1 MAEVVAILS
10 DWGLHPELLFAGA
23 SGGWLALTYQEQTT
37 FWIRSRRVLLSALAA
52 TWCTPLVIH
61 LASLPSEPPVA
72 KFPVALARMTPET
85 HLAVRLAIWTTM
97 VGAVARVWWIA
108 NGGVPDH
115 ITVLM
120 LIAFALLIS
129 CERRLQVLTRRARRP
144 DSYIRK

>member
-1 MAEVVAILS
+1 MAEAVAILS

-72 KFPVALARMTPET
+72 KFPVALALGLLTMDVLGKGVIS
-85 HLAVRLAIWTTM
+85 LAHKWFKGKGR
-97 VGAVARVWWIA
+97 
-108 NGGVPDH
+108 D
-115 ITVLM
+115 
-120 LIAFALLIS
+120 
-129 CERRLQVLTRRARRP
+129 
-144 DSYIRK
+144 

>member
-1 MAEVVAILS
+1 MIDFVCQIV
-10 DWGLHPELLFAGA
+10 GV
-23 SGGWLALTYQEQTT
+23 LAC
-37 FWIRSRRVLLSALAA
+37 A
-52 TWCTPLVIH
+52 VIIWR
-61 LASLPSEPPVA
+61 SEP
-72 KFPVALARMTPET
+72 ALARMTPET
-85 HLAVRLAIWTTM
+85 HLAVRLAIWIIM